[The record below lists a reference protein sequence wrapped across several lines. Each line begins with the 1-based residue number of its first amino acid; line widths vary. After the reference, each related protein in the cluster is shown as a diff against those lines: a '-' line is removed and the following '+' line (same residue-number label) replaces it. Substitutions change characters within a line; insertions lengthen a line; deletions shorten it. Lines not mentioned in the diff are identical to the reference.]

1 MSWAR
6 LDRQLG
12 ESLGAPVEQGVIRTV
27 ISIML
32 IIDLADLLVD
42 AAGSR

>member
-12 ESLGAPVEQGVIRTV
+12 ASLGAPAAQGVIRTV

-32 IIDLADLLVD
+32 IIDLADLLAD

>member
-12 ESLGAPVEQGVIRTV
+12 EGLGIPAAQGVIRTI
-27 ISIML
+27 ISIIL

-42 AAGSR
+42 GAGSR

>member
-1 MSWAR
+1 LSWTS

-12 ESLGAPVEQGVIRTV
+12 EGLGVREANGVIRRI
-27 ISIML
+27 ISIIL
-32 IIDLADLLVD
+32 IIDLAEVLAV